1 MRSKT
6 LDFIHLFVLLSE
18 RTAEATPSDG
28 GSQVNF
34 LSDTGAVRQSHP
46 PGERRAAL
54 LFSPHQAPFPR
65 TLEPDRH
72 SVRARFAARREGAR
86 LRVPRDYLA
95 AAEHA
100 AVRGHD
106 HHPVSARR

>member
-1 MRSKT
+1 MRVSAPLGAGSRAEIPQISANRTNMRSKT

-34 LSDTGAVRQSHP
+34 LSDTCAVRRIPP

-54 LFSPHQAPFPR
+54 LFSPPIKRRRRSSTPFAPLAQAERIP
-65 TLEPDRH
+65 
-72 SVRARFAARREGAR
+72 
-86 LRVPRDYLA
+86 
-95 AAEHA
+95 
-100 AVRGHD
+100 
-106 HHPVSARR
+106 